1 MHMLSRTDLSS
12 AELETLQRSRSPTT
26 VITANGE
33 VQTNEEATVHIHD
46 LELFVTVQILDD
58 TPAVVSLGRLCEEHG
73 YSYEWTSGQKPT
85 ADQDWDKFCVIRK
98 TSCLLLSPGLSTG
111 SSSSSA
117 SSSSTSL
124 PQDTS
129 GGIPPLQQYN
139 EVTIPTLEHREI
151 EAIQQKIKT
160 KTTTWTTSQAPSDR
174 VRDLRVWLVEFTE
187 NLEDTEVPALRDT
200 PANTS
205 QDSDSERPVEVVLR
219 KAQY

>member
-1 MHMLSRTDLSS
+1 M
-12 AELETLQRSRSPTT
+12 P
-26 VITANGE
+26 
-33 VQTNEEATVHIHD
+33 
-46 LELFVTVQILDD
+46 FV
-58 TPAVVSLGRLCEEHG
+58 A
-73 YSYEWTSGQKPT
+73 
-85 ADQDWDKFCVIRK
+85 
-98 TSCLLLSPGLSTG
+98 PGLSTG

-129 GGIPPLQQYN
+129 GGIPPVQQVQRSDDTHARASRN
-139 EVTIPTLEHREI
+139 RGDP
-151 EAIQQKIKT
+151 AKNQNKNNNMDN
-160 KTTTWTTSQAPSDR
+160 SQAPSDR